1 MVFVTVEEASQI
13 FYINQEIKYI
23 QKELANLE
31 DERKYYKPT
40 ILSDMPK
47 GMGGY
52 KNITDDFLEKQS
64 ELEDMLRYSLRKL
77 QEERKRFENFLY
89 SVEDAEL
96 RLILRLRCIN
106 NMRWE
111 DIGQAVDMER
121 TTVSKKFYK
130 YFKVSHKSHDDCDNI

>member
-1 MVFVTVEEASQI
+1 MVCVTVEEASQI
-13 FYINQEIKYI
+13 YYINQEIKYI
-23 QKELANLE
+23 QKELADLE
-31 DERKYYKPT
+31 AERKYYKPT

-47 GMGGY
+47 GKGGY
-52 KNITDDFLEKQS
+52 RNITDDFLEKQS
-64 ELEDMLRYSLRKL
+64 ELEDMLCYSLRKL
-77 QEERKRFENFLY
+77 QEERKQFEDFLH

-111 DIGQAVDMER
+111 EIGQAVGMER

-130 YFKVSHKSHDDCDNI
+130 YFKVSHNSHEGCDII